1 MRWLELL
8 TIVELMLVIGH
19 PYLKDH
25 RSLVVQCQQKLVERL
40 RKMVKELG
48 MHFEPVRLRM
58 DLV

>member
-8 TIVELMLVIGH
+8 TIVELMLLIVH

-25 RSLVVQCQQKLVERL
+25 RSLVVLCQRNLAERL

-48 MHFEPVRLRM
+48 MHFEPVRLQM
-58 DLV
+58 GLV